1 MNNIEEICKIA
12 SSWWTNVIKNPKMDN
27 GDESQAG
34 MLINILATLNTSK
47 ITPEQ
52 QKQFNYELYEEI
64 KNTIKDYD
72 DTQIMWLD
80 VDYEPNKN
88 IKETIDKLRQNNY
101 EVVIVST
108 RCATEEGRDAIM
120 NYLFDYGIVVDKV
133 CKEKPP
139 AICYIDDRAICYDP
153 KMNNLYEII
162 TSFKPNQQIE
172 QDFDN
177 MDEFNLKLNQA
188 AIQTKFEEVNKQI
201 EEKYPVKENPTIYL
215 KILQEWIDTVEK
227 YL

>member
-1 MNNIEEICKIA
+1 M
-12 SSWWTNVIKNPKMDN
+12 
-27 GDESQAG
+27 
-34 MLINILATLNTSK
+34 SK
-47 ITPEQ
+47 Q
-52 QKQFNYELYEEI
+52 
-64 KNTIKDYD
+64 TIVFDFDGVVHRYSKGWQDGSIYD
-72 DTQIMWLD
+72 
-80 VDYEPNKN
+80 VPNEG
-88 IKETIDKLRQNNY
+88 IKETINRLRLNNY

-108 RCATEEGRDAIM
+108 RCNTEEGRMAILTW
-120 NYLFDYGIVVDKV
+120 LFSYGIVVDKV

-153 KMNNLYEII
+153 KMNNLYETII
-162 TSFKPNQQIE
+162 SFKPNQQIE
-172 QDFDN
+172 EDFDN